1 MENNNKK
8 GISKRTL
15 RTKIILLVILA
26 VIMVPLIILYK
37 SVGDTTPKIKLYDR
51 NQTENPSESQEEQT
65 KDPQPQ
71 PQPEPQ
77 PEPVNEEPQ
86 AVPET
91 KAAEKKPATVIPI
104 TDAEKWNLA
113 IINTKYPLPDSYAPT
128 LSNAISGSNIQLDSR
143 VSERYG
149 EMYAAAKLS
158 GCVLT
163 PYSGYHS
170 YSLQETTYNRKVNF
184 YVNQGISAEEA
195 NQKASA
201 QVLPAGCSEHNAG
214 LAMDIVSASSD
225 FINTKEY
232 KWLCENAHNYGFI
245 LRYPE
250 DKTAI
255 TGMNFEPWH
264 WRYVGTQAAKEMKEK
279 NQCLEEYL
287 GLA

>member
-8 GISKRTL
+8 GISKRAL
-15 RTKIILLVILA
+15 RTKIILLAILA
-26 VIMVPLIILYK
+26 VIMIPLIILYK

-51 NQTENPSESQEEQT
+51 NQTENSSENQEAQT
-65 KDPQPQ
+65 A
-71 PQPEPQ
+71 EPQ
-77 PEPVNEEPQ
+77 TEPQTEPVNEEPQ

-143 VSERYG
+143 VSERYA

-170 YSLQETTYNRKVNF
+170 YALQETTYNRKVNF
-184 YVNQGISAEEA
+184 YINQGISAEEA

-255 TGMNFEPWH
+255 TGVNFEPWH
-264 WRYVGTQAAKEMKEK
+264 WRYVGTQAAKEMKGN

>member
-8 GISKRTL
+8 GISKRAL

-37 SVGDTTPKIKLYDR
+37 SVGDTTPRIKLYNR
-51 NQTENPSESQEEQT
+51 NQTESSSENQEEQT
-65 KDPQPQ
+65 A
-71 PQPEPQ
+71 EPQ
-77 PEPVNEEPQ
+77 TEPQTEPAFEEPQ

-91 KAAEKKPATVIPI
+91 KAAGKKPATVIPI

-128 LSNAISGSNIQLDSR
+128 LSNAINGSNIQLDSR
-143 VSERYG
+143 VSEHYA

-163 PYSGYHS
+163 PYSGYHT
-170 YSLQETTYNRKVNF
+170 YALQETTYNRKVNF
-184 YVNQGISAEEA
+184 YVNKGMSAEEA

-214 LAMDIVSASSD
+214 LSMDIVSASSD

>member
-8 GISKRTL
+8 GISKRAL

-26 VIMVPLIILYK
+26 VIMIPLIILYK
-37 SVGDTTPKIKLYDR
+37 SVGDTTPRIKLYNR
-51 NQTENPSESQEEQT
+51 NQTESSSENQEEQT
-65 KDPQPQ
+65 A
-71 PQPEPQ
+71 EPQ
-77 PEPVNEEPQ
+77 TEPQTEPATEEPQ

-91 KAAEKKPATVIPI
+91 EAAEKKPATVIPI

-113 IINTKYPLPDSYAPT
+113 IINIKYPLPDSYAPT
-128 LSNAISGSNIQLDSR
+128 LSNAVNGSNIQLDSR
-143 VSERYG
+143 VSEHYA

-163 PYSGYHS
+163 PYSGYHT
-170 YSLQETTYNRKVNF
+170 YALQETTYNRKVNF
-184 YVNQGISAEEA
+184 YVNKGMSAEEA

-225 FINTKEY
+225 FINAKEY

-264 WRYVGTQAAKEMKEK
+264 WRYVGTQTAKEMKEK

>member
-15 RTKIILLVILA
+15 RTKIVLLVILA

-51 NQTENPSESQEEQT
+51 NQTENSSENQEAQT
-65 KDPQPQ
+65 T
-71 PQPEPQ
+71 EPQ
-77 PEPVNEEPQ
+77 TEPVSEEPQ

-91 KAAEKKPATVIPI
+91 KTAEKKPATIIPI

-128 LSNAISGSNIQLDSR
+128 LSNAINGSNIQLDSR
-143 VSERYG
+143 VSERYA

-170 YSLQETTYNRKVNF
+170 YALQETNYNRKVNF

>member
-51 NQTENPSESQEEQT
+51 NQTENSSENQEAQT
-65 KDPQPQ
+65 T
-71 PQPEPQ
+71 EPQ
-77 PEPVNEEPQ
+77 TEPQTEPVSEEPQ
-86 AVPET
+86 AVSET
-91 KAAEKKPATVIPI
+91 KTAEKKPATIIPI

-113 IINTKYPLPDSYAPT
+113 IINIKYPLPDSYAPT
-128 LSNAISGSNIQLDSR
+128 LSNAINGSNIQLDSR
-143 VSERYG
+143 VSERYA

-170 YSLQETTYNRKVNF
+170 YALQETNYNRKVNF

-232 KWLCENAHNYGFI
+232 KWLCENAYNYGFI

>member
-1 MENNNKK
+1 MENNNRK
-8 GISKRTL
+8 GISKRAL

-26 VIMVPLIILYK
+26 VIMIPLIILYK
-37 SVGDTTPKIKLYDR
+37 SVGDTTPRIKLYNR
-51 NQTENPSESQEEQT
+51 NQTESSSENQEEQT
-65 KDPQPQ
+65 A
-71 PQPEPQ
+71 EPQ
-77 PEPVNEEPQ
+77 TEPQTEPVNEEPQ

-104 TDAEKWNLA
+104 TDAEKWSLA

-128 LSNAISGSNIQLDSR
+128 LSNAINGSNIQLDSR
-143 VSERYG
+143 VSEHYA

-163 PYSGYHS
+163 PYSGYHT
-170 YSLQETTYNRKVNF
+170 YALQETTYNRKVNF
-184 YVNQGISAEEA
+184 YVNKGMSAEEA

-264 WRYVGTQAAKEMKEK
+264 WRYVGTQEAKEMKEK

>member
-51 NQTENPSESQEEQT
+51 NQTENSSENQEAQT
-65 KDPQPQ
+65 T
-71 PQPEPQ
+71 EPQ
-77 PEPVNEEPQ
+77 TEPVSEEPQ

-91 KAAEKKPATVIPI
+91 KTAEKKPAMIIPI

-128 LSNAISGSNIQLDSR
+128 LSNAINGSNIQLDSR
-143 VSERYG
+143 VSERYA

-170 YSLQETTYNRKVNF
+170 YALQETNYNRKVNF

-232 KWLCENAHNYGFI
+232 KWLCENAYNYGFI

>member
-51 NQTENPSESQEEQT
+51 NQTENSSENQEAQT
-65 KDPQPQ
+65 T
-71 PQPEPQ
+71 EPQ
-77 PEPVNEEPQ
+77 TEPVSEEPQ

-91 KAAEKKPATVIPI
+91 KTDEKKPATIIPI

-143 VSERYG
+143 VSERYA

-170 YSLQETTYNRKVNF
+170 YALQETNYNRKVNF

>member
-51 NQTENPSESQEEQT
+51 NQTENSSENQEAQT
-65 KDPQPQ
+65 T
-71 PQPEPQ
+71 EPQ
-77 PEPVNEEPQ
+77 TEPQTEPVSEEPQ

-91 KAAEKKPATVIPI
+91 KTDEKKPATIIPI

-128 LSNAISGSNIQLDSR
+128 LSNAINGSNIQLDSR
-143 VSERYG
+143 VSERYA

-170 YSLQETTYNRKVNF
+170 YALQETNYNRKVNF

-232 KWLCENAHNYGFI
+232 KWLCENAYNYGFI

>member
-8 GISKRTL
+8 GISKRAL
-15 RTKIILLVILA
+15 RTKIILLAILA

-51 NQTENPSESQEEQT
+51 NQTENSSENQEAQT
-65 KDPQPQ
+65 A
-71 PQPEPQ
+71 EPQ
-77 PEPVNEEPQ
+77 TEPQTEPVNEVPQ

-91 KAAEKKPATVIPI
+91 KTAGKNPATVIPI

-143 VSERYG
+143 VSERYA

-170 YSLQETTYNRKVNF
+170 YALQETTYNRKVNF
-184 YVNQGISAEEA
+184 YINQGISAEEA

-214 LAMDIVSASSD
+214 LAIDIVSASSD

-264 WRYVGTQAAKEMKEK
+264 WRYVGTQAAKEMKEN

>member
-51 NQTENPSESQEEQT
+51 NQTESSSENQEEQT
-65 KDPQPQ
+65 A
-71 PQPEPQ
+71 EPQ
-77 PEPVNEEPQ
+77 TEPAAEEPQ
-86 AVPET
+86 AVPEKT
-91 KAAEKKPATVIPI
+91 AAEKKPATVIPI

-113 IINTKYPLPDSYAPT
+113 IINTKYPLPDSYVPT
-128 LSNAISGSNIQLDSR
+128 LSNAINGSNIQLDSR
-143 VSERYG
+143 VSEHYA

-163 PYSGYHS
+163 PYSGYHT
-170 YSLQETTYNRKVNF
+170 YALQENTFNRKVNF
-184 YVNQGISAEEA
+184 YVNKGMSAEEA
-195 NQKASA
+195 NQKAST

-250 DKTAI
+250 GKTAI

>member
-1 MENNNKK
+1 MENNNKR
-8 GISKRTL
+8 GISKRAL

-26 VIMVPLIILYK
+26 VIMIPLIILYK
-37 SVGDTTPKIKLYDR
+37 SVGDTTPRIKLYNR
-51 NQTENPSESQEEQT
+51 NQTESSSENQEEQT
-65 KDPQPQ
+65 A
-71 PQPEPQ
+71 EPQ
-77 PEPVNEEPQ
+77 TEPQTEPATEAPQ

-91 KAAEKKPATVIPI
+91 KAAEKKSATVIPI

-128 LSNAISGSNIQLDSR
+128 LSNAINGSNIQLDSR
-143 VSERYG
+143 VSEHYA

-163 PYSGYHS
+163 PYSGYHT
-170 YSLQETTYNRKVNF
+170 YALQETTYNRKVNF
-184 YVNQGISAEEA
+184 YINKGMSAEEA

-225 FINTKEY
+225 FVNTKEY

>member
-51 NQTENPSESQEEQT
+51 NQTENSSENQEAQT
-65 KDPQPQ
+65 T
-71 PQPEPQ
+71 EPQ
-77 PEPVNEEPQ
+77 TEPVSEEPQ

-91 KAAEKKPATVIPI
+91 KTAEKKPATIIPI

-143 VSERYG
+143 VSERYA

-170 YSLQETTYNRKVNF
+170 YALQETNYNRKVNF

-255 TGMNFEPWH
+255 TGMNFKPWH

>member
-8 GISKRTL
+8 GISKRAL

-26 VIMVPLIILYK
+26 VIMIPLIILYK
-37 SVGDTTPKIKLYDR
+37 SVGDTTPKIKLYNR
-51 NQTENPSESQEEQT
+51 NQTESSSENQEEQT
-65 KDPQPQ
+65 A
-71 PQPEPQ
+71 EPQ
-77 PEPVNEEPQ
+77 TEPQTEPATEEPQ
-86 AVPET
+86 AVPEKT
-91 KAAEKKPATVIPI
+91 AAEKKPATVIPI

-143 VSERYG
+143 VSEHYA

-163 PYSGYHS
+163 PYSGYHT
-170 YSLQETTYNRKVNF
+170 YALQETTYNRKVNF
-184 YVNQGISAEEA
+184 YVNKGMSAEEA

-245 LRYPE
+245 LRYSE

>member
-51 NQTENPSESQEEQT
+51 NQTENSSENQEAQT
-65 KDPQPQ
+65 T
-71 PQPEPQ
+71 EPQ
-77 PEPVNEEPQ
+77 TEPVSEEPQ

-91 KAAEKKPATVIPI
+91 KTAEKKPATIIPI

-143 VSERYG
+143 VSERYA

-170 YSLQETTYNRKVNF
+170 YALQETNYNRKVNF

-232 KWLCENAHNYGFI
+232 KWLCENAYNYGFI

-255 TGMNFEPWH
+255 TGMNFKPWH

>member
-8 GISKRTL
+8 GISKRML

-26 VIMVPLIILYK
+26 VIMIPLIILYK

-51 NQTENPSESQEEQT
+51 NQTESSSENQEAQT
-65 KDPQPQ
+65 T
-71 PQPEPQ
+71 EPQ
-77 PEPVNEEPQ
+77 TEPQTEPVNEVPQ

-91 KAAEKKPATVIPI
+91 KTAEKKPATVIPI
-104 TDAEKWNLA
+104 TDEEKWNLA

-128 LSNAISGSNIQLDSR
+128 LSNAINGSNIQLDSR
-143 VSERYG
+143 VSERYA

-163 PYSGYHS
+163 PYSGYHT
-170 YSLQETTYNRKVNF
+170 YALQENTFNRKVNF
-184 YVNQGISAEEA
+184 YINQGISAEEA

-225 FINTKEY
+225 FVNTKEY

>member
-26 VIMVPLIILYK
+26 VIMIPLIILYK

-51 NQTENPSESQEEQT
+51 NQTENSSENQEAQT
-65 KDPQPQ
+65 T
-71 PQPEPQ
+71 EPQ
-77 PEPVNEEPQ
+77 TEPQTEPVNEVPQ

-91 KAAEKKPATVIPI
+91 KTAEKNPATVIPI

-143 VSERYG
+143 VSERYA

-170 YSLQETTYNRKVNF
+170 YALQETTYNRKVNF
-184 YVNQGISAEEA
+184 YINQGISAEEA

-214 LAMDIVSASSD
+214 LAIDIVSASSD
-225 FINTKEY
+225 FVNTKEY

-245 LRYPE
+245 LRYSE

-264 WRYVGTQAAKEMKEK
+264 WRYVGTQAAKEMKEN

>member
-15 RTKIILLVILA
+15 RTKIILLIILA

-51 NQTENPSESQEEQT
+51 NQTENSSENQEAQT
-65 KDPQPQ
+65 T
-71 PQPEPQ
+71 EPQ
-77 PEPVNEEPQ
+77 TEPVSEEPQ

-91 KAAEKKPATVIPI
+91 KTAEKKPATIIPI

-143 VSERYG
+143 VSERYA

-170 YSLQETTYNRKVNF
+170 YALQETNYNRKVNF

>member
-51 NQTENPSESQEEQT
+51 NQTENSSENQEAQT
-65 KDPQPQ
+65 T
-71 PQPEPQ
+71 EPQ
-77 PEPVNEEPQ
+77 TEPVSEEPQ

-91 KAAEKKPATVIPI
+91 KTAEKKPATIIPI

-143 VSERYG
+143 VSERYA

-170 YSLQETTYNRKVNF
+170 YALQETNYNRKVNF

>member
-8 GISKRTL
+8 GISKRAL

-26 VIMVPLIILYK
+26 VIMIPLIILYK
-37 SVGDTTPKIKLYDR
+37 SVGDTTPRIKLYNR
-51 NQTENPSESQEEQT
+51 NQTESSSENQEEQT
-65 KDPQPQ
+65 A
-71 PQPEPQ
+71 EPQ
-77 PEPVNEEPQ
+77 TEPQTEPAAEEPQ

-91 KAAEKKPATVIPI
+91 KAAEKKSATVIPI

-128 LSNAISGSNIQLDSR
+128 LSNAINGSNIQLDSR
-143 VSERYG
+143 VSEHYA

-163 PYSGYHS
+163 PYSGYHT
-170 YSLQETTYNRKVNF
+170 YALQENTFNRKVNF
-184 YVNQGISAEEA
+184 YVNKGMSAEEA

>member
-8 GISKRTL
+8 GISKRAL
-15 RTKIILLVILA
+15 RTKIILLAILA

-51 NQTENPSESQEEQT
+51 NQTENSSENQEVQT
-65 KDPQPQ
+65 A
-71 PQPEPQ
+71 EPQ
-77 PEPVNEEPQ
+77 TEPQTEPVNEVPQ

-91 KAAEKKPATVIPI
+91 KTAGKNPATVIPI

-113 IINTKYPLPDSYAPT
+113 IINTKYPLPASYAPT

-143 VSERYG
+143 VSEHYA

-170 YSLQETTYNRKVNF
+170 YALQETTYNRKVNF
-184 YVNQGISAEEA
+184 YINQGISAEEA
-195 NQKASA
+195 NQKASS

-214 LAMDIVSASSD
+214 LAIDIVSASSD

>member
-8 GISKRTL
+8 GISKRAL

-26 VIMVPLIILYK
+26 VIMIPLIILYK
-37 SVGDTTPKIKLYDR
+37 TVGDTTPRIKLYNR
-51 NQTENPSESQEEQT
+51 NQTESSSENQEEQT
-65 KDPQPQ
+65 A
-71 PQPEPQ
+71 EPQ
-77 PEPVNEEPQ
+77 TEPQTEPAAEESQ

-91 KAAEKKPATVIPI
+91 KAAEKKSATVIPI

-128 LSNAISGSNIQLDSR
+128 LSNAINGSNIQLDSR
-143 VSERYG
+143 VSEHYA

-163 PYSGYHS
+163 PYSGYHT
-170 YSLQETTYNRKVNF
+170 YALQENTFNRKVNF
-184 YVNQGISAEEA
+184 YVNKGMSAEEA

-225 FINTKEY
+225 FVNTKEY

>member
-8 GISKRTL
+8 GISKRAL

-26 VIMVPLIILYK
+26 VIMIPLIILYK
-37 SVGDTTPKIKLYDR
+37 SVGDTTPRIKLYNR
-51 NQTENPSESQEEQT
+51 NQTESSSENQEEQT
-65 KDPQPQ
+65 A
-71 PQPEPQ
+71 EPQ
-77 PEPVNEEPQ
+77 TEPQ

-128 LSNAISGSNIQLDSR
+128 LSNAINGSNIQLDSR
-143 VSERYG
+143 VSEHYA

-163 PYSGYHS
+163 PYSGYHT
-170 YSLQETTYNRKVNF
+170 YALQETTYNRKVNF
-184 YVNQGISAEEA
+184 YVNKGMSAEEA

-214 LAMDIVSASSD
+214 ISMDIVSASSD

>member
-8 GISKRTL
+8 GISKRAL

-26 VIMVPLIILYK
+26 VIMIPLIILYK
-37 SVGDTTPKIKLYDR
+37 SVGDTTPRIKLYNR
-51 NQTENPSESQEEQT
+51 NQTESSSENQEEQT
-65 KDPQPQ
+65 A
-71 PQPEPQ
+71 EPQ
-77 PEPVNEEPQ
+77 TEPQTEPVNEEPQ

-128 LSNAISGSNIQLDSR
+128 LSNAINGSNIQLDSR
-143 VSERYG
+143 VSEHYA

-163 PYSGYHS
+163 PYSGYHT
-170 YSLQETTYNRKVNF
+170 YALQENTFNRKVNF
-184 YVNQGISAEEA
+184 YVNKGMSAEEA

>member
-51 NQTENPSESQEEQT
+51 NQTENSSENQEAQT
-65 KDPQPQ
+65 T
-71 PQPEPQ
+71 EPQ
-77 PEPVNEEPQ
+77 TEPVIEEPQ

-91 KAAEKKPATVIPI
+91 KTAEKKPATIIPI

-128 LSNAISGSNIQLDSR
+128 LSNAINGSNIQLDSR
-143 VSERYG
+143 VSERYA

-170 YSLQETTYNRKVNF
+170 YALQETNYNRKVNF

>member
-8 GISKRTL
+8 GISKRAL

-26 VIMVPLIILYK
+26 VIMIPLIILYK

-51 NQTENPSESQEEQT
+51 NQTESSSENQEEQT
-65 KDPQPQ
+65 A
-71 PQPEPQ
+71 EPQ
-77 PEPVNEEPQ
+77 TEPQTEPASVEPQ

-128 LSNAISGSNIQLDSR
+128 LSNAINGSNIQLDSR
-143 VSERYG
+143 VSEHYA

-163 PYSGYHS
+163 PYSGYHT
-170 YSLQETTYNRKVNF
+170 YALQETTYNRKVNF
-184 YVNQGISAEEA
+184 YVNKGMSAEEA

-214 LAMDIVSASSD
+214 LSMDIVSASSD

>member
-51 NQTENPSESQEEQT
+51 NQTENSSENQEAQT
-65 KDPQPQ
+65 T
-71 PQPEPQ
+71 EPQ
-77 PEPVNEEPQ
+77 TEPQTEPVSDEPQ

-91 KAAEKKPATVIPI
+91 KTAEKKPATIIPI

-128 LSNAISGSNIQLDSR
+128 LSNAINGSNIQLDSR
-143 VSERYG
+143 VSERYA

-163 PYSGYHS
+163 PYSGYHF
-170 YSLQETTYNRKVNF
+170 YALQETNYNRKVNF

-232 KWLCENAHNYGFI
+232 KWLCENAYNYGFI

>member
-51 NQTENPSESQEEQT
+51 NQTENSSENQEAQT
-65 KDPQPQ
+65 T
-71 PQPEPQ
+71 EPQ
-77 PEPVNEEPQ
+77 TEPQTEPVIEEPQ

-91 KAAEKKPATVIPI
+91 KTAEKKPAAIIPI

-143 VSERYG
+143 VSERYA

-170 YSLQETTYNRKVNF
+170 YALQETNYNRKVNF

>member
-51 NQTENPSESQEEQT
+51 NQTESPSESQEEQT
-65 KDPQPQ
+65 KDPQ

-170 YSLQETTYNRKVNF
+170 YALQETTYNRKVNF

-264 WRYVGTQAAKEMKEK
+264 WRYVGTQAAKEMKEN

>member
-8 GISKRTL
+8 GISKRAL

-26 VIMVPLIILYK
+26 VIMIPLIILYK
-37 SVGDTTPKIKLYDR
+37 TVGDTTPRIKLYNR
-51 NQTENPSESQEEQT
+51 NQTESSSENQEEQT
-65 KDPQPQ
+65 A
-71 PQPEPQ
+71 EPQ
-77 PEPVNEEPQ
+77 TEPQTEPAAEAPQ

-91 KAAEKKPATVIPI
+91 KAAEKKSATVIPI

-128 LSNAISGSNIQLDSR
+128 LSNAINGSNIQLDSR
-143 VSERYG
+143 VSEHYA

-163 PYSGYHS
+163 PYSGYHT
-170 YSLQETTYNRKVNF
+170 YALQENTFNRKVNF
-184 YVNQGISAEEA
+184 YVNKGMSAEEA

>member
-8 GISKRTL
+8 GISKRAL

-26 VIMVPLIILYK
+26 VIMIPLIILYK

-51 NQTENPSESQEEQT
+51 NQTESSSENQEEQT
-65 KDPQPQ
+65 A
-71 PQPEPQ
+71 EPQ
-77 PEPVNEEPQ
+77 TEPQTEPASEEPQ

-128 LSNAISGSNIQLDSR
+128 LSNAINGSNIQLDSR
-143 VSERYG
+143 VSEHYA
-149 EMYAAAKLS
+149 EMYAAAKFS

-163 PYSGYHS
+163 PYSGYHT
-170 YSLQETTYNRKVNF
+170 YALQETTYNRKVNF
-184 YVNQGISAEEA
+184 YVNKGMSAEEA

-214 LAMDIVSASSD
+214 LSMDIVSASSD

>member
-51 NQTENPSESQEEQT
+51 NQTENSSENQEAQT
-65 KDPQPQ
+65 T
-71 PQPEPQ
+71 EPQ
-77 PEPVNEEPQ
+77 TEPVSEEPQ

-91 KAAEKKPATVIPI
+91 KTAEKKPAAIIPI

-143 VSERYG
+143 VSERYA

-170 YSLQETTYNRKVNF
+170 YALQETNYNRKVNF

-195 NQKASA
+195 SQKASA

-232 KWLCENAHNYGFI
+232 KWLCENAYNYGFI

>member
-8 GISKRTL
+8 GISKRAL

-26 VIMVPLIILYK
+26 VIMIPLIILYK
-37 SVGDTTPKIKLYDR
+37 TVGDTTPRIKLYNR
-51 NQTENPSESQEEQT
+51 NQTESSSENQEEQT
-65 KDPQPQ
+65 A
-71 PQPEPQ
+71 EPQ
-77 PEPVNEEPQ
+77 TEPQTEPAAEAPQ

-91 KAAEKKPATVIPI
+91 KAAEKKSATVIPI

-128 LSNAISGSNIQLDSR
+128 LSNAINGSNIQLDSR
-143 VSERYG
+143 VSEHYA

-163 PYSGYHS
+163 PYSGYHT
-170 YSLQETTYNRKVNF
+170 YALQENTFNRKVNF
-184 YVNQGISAEEA
+184 YVNKGMSAEEA

-232 KWLCENAHNYGFI
+232 KWLCENAYNYGFI

>member
-51 NQTENPSESQEEQT
+51 NQTENSSENQEAQT
-65 KDPQPQ
+65 T
-71 PQPEPQ
+71 EPQ
-77 PEPVNEEPQ
+77 TEPQTEPVSEEPQ

-91 KAAEKKPATVIPI
+91 KTAEKKPATIIPI

-143 VSERYG
+143 VSERYA

-170 YSLQETTYNRKVNF
+170 YALQETNYNRKVNF

-195 NQKASA
+195 SQKASA

-232 KWLCENAHNYGFI
+232 KWLCENAYNYGFI

>member
-8 GISKRTL
+8 GISKRAL

-37 SVGDTTPKIKLYDR
+37 SVGDTTPRIKLYNR
-51 NQTENPSESQEEQT
+51 NQTESSSENQEEQT
-65 KDPQPQ
+65 A
-71 PQPEPQ
+71 EPQ
-77 PEPVNEEPQ
+77 TEPQTEPASEEPQ

-128 LSNAISGSNIQLDSR
+128 LSNAINGSNIQLDSR
-143 VSERYG
+143 VSEHYA

-163 PYSGYHS
+163 PYSGYHT
-170 YSLQETTYNRKVNF
+170 YALQETTYNRKVNF
-184 YVNQGISAEEA
+184 YVNKGMSAEEA

-255 TGMNFEPWH
+255 TGM
-264 WRYVGTQAAKEMKEK
+264 
-279 NQCLEEYL
+279 LYL
-287 GLA
+287 FIASLFLTLCKFFPLSQRLFGRQP

>member
-8 GISKRTL
+8 GISKRAL
-15 RTKIILLVILA
+15 RTKIILLAILA
-26 VIMVPLIILYK
+26 VIMIPLIILYK

-51 NQTENPSESQEEQT
+51 NQTENSSENQEAQT
-65 KDPQPQ
+65 A
-71 PQPEPQ
+71 EPQ
-77 PEPVNEEPQ
+77 TEPQTEPVNEEPQ
-86 AVPET
+86 TKGPET
-91 KAAEKKPATVIPI
+91 KANEKKPATVIPI

-143 VSERYG
+143 VSERYA

-170 YSLQETTYNRKVNF
+170 YALQETTYNRKVNF
-184 YVNQGISAEEA
+184 YINQGISAEEA

-214 LAMDIVSASSD
+214 LAIDIVSASSD

-264 WRYVGTQAAKEMKEK
+264 WRYVGTQAAKEMKEN

>member
-8 GISKRTL
+8 GISKRAL

-26 VIMVPLIILYK
+26 VIMIPLIILYK
-37 SVGDTTPKIKLYDR
+37 SVGDTTPKIKLYNR
-51 NQTENPSESQEEQT
+51 NQTESSSENQEEQT
-65 KDPQPQ
+65 ADPQT
-71 PQPEPQ
+71 EPQ
-77 PEPVNEEPQ
+77 TEPAAEEPQ

-128 LSNAISGSNIQLDSR
+128 LSNAINGSNIQLDSR
-143 VSERYG
+143 VSEHYA

-163 PYSGYHS
+163 PYSGYHT
-170 YSLQETTYNRKVNF
+170 YALQENTFNRKVNF
-184 YVNQGISAEEA
+184 YINKGMSAEEA

-214 LAMDIVSASSD
+214 LSMDIVSASSD

>member
-51 NQTENPSESQEEQT
+51 NQTESPSESQEEQT
-65 KDPQPQ
+65 KDPQ
-71 PQPEPQ
+71 PQ

-128 LSNAISGSNIQLDSR
+128 LSNAINGSNIQLDSR